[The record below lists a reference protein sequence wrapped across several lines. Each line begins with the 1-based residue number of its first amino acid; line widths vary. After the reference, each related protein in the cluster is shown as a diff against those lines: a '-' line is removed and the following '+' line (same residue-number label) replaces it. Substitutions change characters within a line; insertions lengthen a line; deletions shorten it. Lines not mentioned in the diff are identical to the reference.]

1 MCISVR
7 NTYEKYVK
15 RRMRDRKKEEE
26 RDPVHYTPHNVVV
39 QTPWA
44 RRTAFQG
51 GSMDMAHD
59 GVRGSRQEE
68 EKEEEDEEEEE
79 EEEEDEEEE
88 EEEEEEEGKEETERS
103 AWKVEEREGE
113 KETVK
118 EREEKLGNNSIK
130 RRTPSN

>member
-7 NTYEKYVK
+7 NTYETYVK

-79 EEEEDEEEE
+79 E
-88 EEEEEEEGKEETERS
+88 GKEETEGS
-103 AWKVEEREGE
+103 VWKVKEREREGGE
-113 KETVK
+113 GGKEPVK